1 MATAVEVFGP
11 YTISASIYT
20 KSTATSSSPA
30 VEIGRGDNNDLFK
43 LDITYMHTDIFTNE
57 SGAMPFDSVRTG
69 AKVTCSFSL
78 IVIDRAQIATFMQ
91 AVDGHSAAT
100 SGVNF
105 YPQVGTLAQDNTLN
119 IIVNYKSGAT
129 SKTLTVPRCKI
140 VDRKE
145 LDFGNKGTK
154 IAFNCES
161 FVNQAAFEGALYTM
175 A

>member
-11 YTISASIYT
+11 YTISASVYT
-20 KSTATSSSPA
+20 KSTATSGSAS
-30 VEIGRGDNNDLFK
+30 VIGRGDNDDLFK

-57 SGAMPFDSVRTG
+57 SGAMPYDSVRTG

-100 SGVNF
+100 GGVNY

-119 IIVNYKSGAT
+119 IIVNYTVGAVA
-129 SKTLTVPRCKI
+129 KTLTVPRCKI